1 MGGKTGLLAKRIFIF
16 FTILA
21 AIFFLLACLASYLNP
36 ERWWYISMLG
46 LGFPIVLVLLIFFVF
61 FWLVFHPKYSLIP
74 VVALLIG
81 WKSIAVFFAFNA
93 AQTPFNYRKSKNVLR
108 IASWNVARFTEWRR
122 NNNKGSHTRLKMME
136 QIKAQNA
143 DVVCMQEFFTS
154 TDSIYYNNIKYV
166 QEKLNYPYVYFS
178 WDGDGYKQYF
188 GQAIFSRYPIID
200 SGLVHYPRPTQQE
213 SLIHADIVFNNDTV
227 RVYNTHLQSV
237 QFKKNDFES
246 IQKIKNRDED
256 SLLLSSRNI
265 FQKLKRGLVNRS
277 QQVQILKEVIANSPH
292 PFLLCGDFNDVPN
305 SYTYFTVKG
314 NLQDAFLQKGF
325 GIGRTFSGISP
336 TLRIDYIL
344 AAPRFSVQQFNRITK
359 YLSDHYMLVTDVQLS
374 PE

>member
-16 FTILA
+16 FNVLV
-21 AIFFLLACLASYLNP
+21 AIVFLLACLASYLNP
-36 ERWWYISMLG
+36 EHWWYISLLG
-46 LGFPIVLVLLIFFVF
+46 LGFPIVLVLLVFFVF
-61 FWLVFHPKYSLIP
+61 FWLLFHPKYSLISII
-74 VVALLIG
+74 ALAIG

-93 AQTPFNYRKSKNVLR
+93 AQSPFNYRKPKNVLR

-122 NNNKGSHTRLKMME
+122 NNNRGSHIRLKMME

-200 SGLVHYPRPTQQE
+200 SGLVHYPRPTQRE

-227 RVYNTHLQSV
+227 RIYNTHLQSV

-246 IQKIKNRDED
+246 IEKIKNRDED

-277 QQVQILKEVIANSPH
+277 QQVQIVKEVIANSPH

-344 AAPRFSVQQFNRITK
+344 ATPDFSVQQFNRIKK
-359 YLSDHYMLVTDVQLS
+359 YLSDHYMLVADMAL
-374 PE
+374 PAE